1 MIQLDGNSLTLDQL
15 RAIADGELVG
25 VAPGVHEK
33 VTASNRIVEKLVE
46 ENRVVYGI
54 TTGFGHLCN
63 THIDRAD
70 LERLQT
76 NLIRSH
82 ATGVGDFFT
91 REEVRAMIAIRVN
104 SLLHGVSG
112 VRMQVIESLLGLIN
126 KDVIPCVP
134 QQGSV
139 GSSGDLA
146 PLSHIML
153 VLMGEGE
160 VLDPTSLSRCAP
172 AAPALAKAGLS
183 PLSLKAKEGLA
194 LINGTAVMTGVFGLA
209 LERAL
214 VVAKTADLIG
224 GMTLEVLKGSTAP
237 FDPEFI
243 ALRPY
248 PGMKNVAANVVAVT
262 ADSAVC
268 ESHIGCTRV
277 QDAYSLRCIPQVHGA
292 TREALNHLVTQVTLE
307 MNAVTDNPILLSEDK
322 IISGGHFHG
331 QPMALTADYF
341 GISISE
347 LGNISERRIDRLL
360 NPLIS
365 GLNPFLTANPGVN
378 SGLMIVQ
385 YTAAS
390 LVSENKI
397 LAHPASVDSIPTSA
411 YQEDHVSMGTI
422 AARKGARILD
432 HVTQVLAIELICA
445 AQAYEYVK
453 PLALGKGTGPA
464 YEFLRRSVLPLTED
478 RVMTADL
485 AAAKRM
491 IGKGELLNHV
501 EQYVKLR

>member
-1 MIQLDGNSLTLDQL
+1 MIHLDGTSLTLEIL
-15 RAIADGELVG
+15 RVIADGEKVG
-25 VAPGVHEK
+25 VAPAAMEK
-33 VTASNRIVEKLVE
+33 VAASRLIVEKLVDE
-46 ENRVVYGI
+46 DRVVYGI

-63 THIDRAD
+63 TRINRAD

-82 ATGVGDFFT
+82 ATGVGEPFS

-112 VRMQVIESLLGLIN
+112 VRPLVINALLDLLN
-126 KDVIPCVP
+126 KDVIPSVP

-153 VLMGEGE
+153 VLIGEGE
-160 VLDPTSLSRCAP
+160 VLDPTVLSGRVP
-172 AAPALAKAGLS
+172 AGPALAKAGLT
-183 PLSLKAKEGLA
+183 PISLMAKEGLA
-194 LINGTAVMTGVFGLA
+194 LINGTSVMTGVFALA
-209 LERAL
+209 LERGL
-214 VVAKTADLIG
+214 VVAKTADLIAG
-224 GMTLEVLKGSTAP
+224 LTLEVLKGSTAP
-237 FDPEFI
+237 FDPDFI

-248 PGMKNVAANVVAVT
+248 PGMKQVAANVLAVT
-262 ADSAVC
+262 AESAVRD
-268 ESHIGCTRV
+268 SHIDCTKV

-292 TREALNHLVTQVTLE
+292 TREALNFLVGQVTLE

-341 GISISE
+341 GIAVAE

-360 NPLIS
+360 NPLIN
-365 GLNPFLTANPGVN
+365 GLNPFLAADPGVN

-445 AQAYEYVK
+445 AQAYEFVK
-453 PLALGKGTGPA
+453 PLGLGKGTGPA
-464 YEFLRRSVLPLTED
+464 YDLLRRTVPALTED

-485 AAAKRM
+485 AEAKRL
-491 IGKGELLNHV
+491 ILKGELLNHV
-501 EQYVKLR
+501 TKFAEIR